1 MNHEII
7 DILLLKIQENDYDAF
22 IAFLEMTKQKV
33 PWAAQYWPIFVEQ
46 LASKNDHERS
56 RAAQML
62 CHLAMSMDAAS
73 IQTVLDPLWQ
83 IAFDKKF
90 VVSRHLI
97 QTFWR
102 VALHEDFPTPVVA
115 RYTEYFKSCEQQK
128 NYTLIRYDI
137 VAALRKLLPTHPVLT
152 EFVPALI
159 ELEQVKNIKRNIQ
172 KLGNNGIQNA
182 S

>member
-1 MNHEII
+1 MNHDI

-62 CHLAMSMDAAS
+62 CHVAMSMDAAS
-73 IQTVLDPLWQ
+73 VQTALDPLWQ

-102 VALHEDFPTPVVA
+102 VALHEDFSTPVVE
-115 RYTEYFKSCEQQK
+115 RYTEHFKTCEQQK

-137 VAALRKLLPTHPVLT
+137 VAALRKLLPTHPVLA
-152 EFVPALI
+152 EIVPALI
-159 ELEQVKNIKRNIQ
+159 ELEHDEKYK
-172 KLGNNGIQNA
+172 KKYTKA
-182 S
+182 WK